1 MKRLAIGIAVLLV
14 VSALIA
20 DAGAKDTAARAAPD
34 AAAQRSCSKDS
45 CVPNVTARIQVGPEP
60 WTVVSA
66 AGSIWVGNDLG
77 VARVDPAT
85 NLVEA
90 TVPIGGVGDVAY
102 GDGSVWVES
111 YSADAVGQVDLA
123 TNTVP
128 HTIHVDGPSG
138 IAIGEGASGSRAL
151 SRGRSHGSIRR
162 TQPPLQRSRS
172 RRPPQASPGWPCPA
186 RAASPSAEAPCGRRS
201 RTPGKS
207 CGSTLPPTR
216 SSPRWMRGATP
227 AWRSLTSSCG
237 SAATTIRRSADRFRD
252 EPGRRHHQ
260 ASRDAVRDQ
269 RHPRWSLGP
278 GRRARRG
285 DRTIRGLD
293 RPKIQAADGIYSG
306 VASLDGDIW
315 LGRLATQSTVGSYEP
330 DAHVFRVSPGTSAPL
345 PVQITTG
352 VPYTKSVACGRYDSP
367 SGSCSLQT
375 DVYSLAG
382 GVHEPVIVLAH
393 GGWCSRGCRPYL
405 AQLASALS
413 LQGAVVF
420 NVDVRQGNQPT
431 DTYHDLACAVRFA
444 RATATLYGGEI
455 ARITLV
461 GHSMG
466 SQRGSTVA
474 LAGDDFKGG
483 CLAKGEGARRTRSS
497 GCPGCRPRAHVPT
510 SVWTLISHSDT
521 SEARQRTSTSTRC
534 ARSCGFSGLRATT
547 LCSRWSKAGTTTART
562 HLELRP
568 RPCRSS

>member
-1 MKRLAIGIAVLLV
+1 MRRLAIGIAVLLV

-138 IAIGEGASGSRAL
+138 IAIGEGAVWV
-151 SRGRSHGSIRR
+151 
-162 TQPPLQRSRS
+162 
-172 RRPPQASPGWPCPA
+172 ASPVQGTITRIDPSN
-186 RAASPSAEAPCGRRS
+186 AATVATIEI
-201 RTPGKS
+201 
-207 CGSTLPPTR
+207 
-216 SSPRWMRGATP
+216 ATP
-227 AWRSLTSSCG
+227 APGLAGLAVPGAGSIAIGGGAVWATVQNAGKVVRIDPATNQIVATLNAGSYPSVAFADGSLWVGRDDDQTLRRIDPATNRVVATIKLHATPFEISATQDGLWVTGDGLVAGIDTSEDSI
-237 SAATTIRRSADRFRD
+237 A
-252 EPGRRHHQ
+252 
-260 ASRDAVRDQ
+260 
-269 RHPRWSLGP
+269 PR
-278 GRRARRG
+278 
-285 DRTIRGLD
+285 
-293 RPKIQAADGIYSG
+293 IQAADGIYSG
-306 VASLDGDIW
+306 VAFLDGDIW

-367 SGSCSLQT
+367 SGTCSLQT
-375 DVYSLAG
+375 DVYSRAG

-405 AQLASALS
+405 AQLANALS

-420 NVDVRQGNQPT
+420 NVDVRQGSQPT

-444 RATATLYGGEI
+444 RATAALYGGDRRADH
-455 ARITLV
+455 AR
-461 GHSMG
+461 
-466 SQRGSTVA
+466 RA
-474 LAGDDFKGG
+474 LDGFAAWLDR
-483 CLAKGEGARRTRSS
+483 GARRR
-497 GCPGCRPRAHVPT
+497 
-510 SVWTLISHSDT
+510 
-521 SEARQRTSTSTRC
+521 
-534 ARSCGFSGLRATT
+534 
-547 LCSRWSKAGTTTART
+547 
-562 HLELRP
+562 
-568 RPCRSS
+568 